1 MGKRRKI
8 SDVVSR
14 PITHVSCGIPFTE
27 RPTLLKYPFFQYVH
41 DETSSPGRGRGGKIL
56 IIPSSP
62 ERFLEFTPSS
72 NIVVAA
78 CDERSLVVDD
88 NDDENKEERLFISD
102 RDFNWIIDRA
112 LKLNYLITGSSF
124 WYLDATPD
132 PRSTQPDVSLGN
144 RKQQV
149 TSNPPGKC

>member
-1 MGKRRKI
+1 M
-8 SDVVSR
+8 
-14 PITHVSCGIPFTE
+14 
-27 RPTLLKYPFFQYVH
+27 
-41 DETSSPGRGRGGKIL
+41 
-56 IIPSSP
+56 
-62 ERFLEFTPSS
+62 
-72 NIVVAA
+72 VAA

-149 TSNPPGKC
+149 TSNPPVSVSVPIPVKRLIYFIVVSKERTDS